1 MKAIADNLLL
11 ANLVWYVV
19 LACAFGLA
27 GMYPKAIYFLGAAVL
42 TIGVV
47 MM

>member
-11 ANLVWYVV
+11 ANLVWYIV
-19 LACAFGLA
+19 LASAFGMA
-27 GMYPKAIYFLGAAVL
+27 GIYPKALYFMGAAVL